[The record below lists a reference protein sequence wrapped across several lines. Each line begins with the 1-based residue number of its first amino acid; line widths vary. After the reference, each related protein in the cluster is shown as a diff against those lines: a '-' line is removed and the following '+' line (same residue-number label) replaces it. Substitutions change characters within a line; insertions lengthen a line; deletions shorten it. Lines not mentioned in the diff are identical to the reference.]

1 MKKKLLFATMV
12 SVAMAF
18 GFTSCSEDEDEEF
31 STDQYTISF
40 DANGGT
46 GDIAPVVIRVGDYL
60 ALPTDG
66 VSKAGKDFAGWSR
79 TPNGDKVTFFVVQP
93 KNETLYALW
102 TDHVETLNPD
112 VNHSLEVEATAMVA
126 QAWDNQ
132 FWIMSDTKF
141 KEGDKW
147 EFSMYVKAK
156 KEATIGTQTHKAAGE
171 YIHWA
176 GVGSV
181 PFTTEWTKFEATGSF
196 TSEQNDGYSIA
207 FNLNDFAEANVYY
220 FDDISLKIG
229 GKEVVVNGNLESP
242 DGNVAAFKAKEK
254 NATGADDW
262 PVSDGR
268 LIEDDSK
275 DIEMKGEAPVA
286 DPSHM
291 LSSEKDK
298 VFVVE
303 ATAKVA
309 DPWDNQFWIV
319 SDVPFKAG
327 ESYYISMDVKAAE
340 EATVETQTHV
350 NPSEYIHYVG
360 IGNVKFTTEWSTYTY
375 KGTFSAEQDGG
386 LSFAFNLNSYE
397 PANTYYFKNIVLILG
412 NMEGGETTFKSKE
425 KGGSEIV
432 DSRNPEE

>member
-18 GFTSCSEDEDEEF
+18 GFTACEEDEDEEF
-31 STDQYTISF
+31 STTQVTISF
-40 DANGGT
+40 DVNGGQGT
-46 GDIAPVVIRVGDYL
+46 AKAITTREGDYVP
-60 ALPTDG
+60 LPSDG
-66 VSKAGKDFAGWSR
+66 ISKEGYNLKGWS
-79 TPNGDKVTFFVVQP
+79 TSPNGPVISFYAAPGQ
-93 KNETLYALW
+93 NATLYAIW
-102 TDHVETLNPD
+102 GIIEY
-112 VNHSLEVEATAMVA
+112 NH
-126 QAWDNQ
+126 
-132 FWIMSDTKF
+132 
-141 KEGDKW
+141 
-147 EFSMYVKAK
+147 
-156 KEATIGTQTHKAAGE
+156 
-171 YIHWA
+171 YI
-176 GVGSV
+176 
-181 PFTTEWTKFEATGSF
+181 E
-196 TSEQNDGYSIA
+196 
-207 FNLNDFAEANVYY
+207 
-220 FDDISLKIG
+220 
-229 GKEVVVNGNLESP
+229 
-242 DGNVAAFKAKEK
+242 
-254 NATGADDW
+254 
-262 PVSDGR
+262 
-268 LIEDDSK
+268 
-275 DIEMKGEAPVA
+275 
-286 DPSHM
+286 
-291 LSSEKDK
+291 
-298 VFVVE
+298 VE
-303 ATAKVA
+303 ATAKVS